1 MLSFYKTLLNRRYGL
16 HDKDNEIIIER
27 PNIIVKDMLP
37 KPQEEVSTEN
47 IAKYNAGVQSLEET
61 IRRINPEKSEE
72 WLQEEI
78 ERIQSN
84 QTQSD
89 SMSLDLGNQSV
100 QNFMNNRDDN
110 GNPLD
115 EFGNPIES
123 NGQNIN
129 ESNVNE

>member
-1 MLSFYKTLLNRRYGL
+1 
-16 HDKDNEIIIER
+16 
-27 PNIIVKDMLP
+27 MLP

>member
-1 MLSFYKTLLNRRYGL
+1 MLFQRA
-16 HDKDNEIIIER
+16 KD
-27 PNIIVKDMLP
+27 LP
-37 KPQEEVSTEN
+37 KRDPLR
-47 IAKYNAGVQSLEET
+47 IARSLHQT

-89 SMSLDLGNQSV
+89 SMSLDLGNQSI

-123 NGQNIN
+123 NEQNIN